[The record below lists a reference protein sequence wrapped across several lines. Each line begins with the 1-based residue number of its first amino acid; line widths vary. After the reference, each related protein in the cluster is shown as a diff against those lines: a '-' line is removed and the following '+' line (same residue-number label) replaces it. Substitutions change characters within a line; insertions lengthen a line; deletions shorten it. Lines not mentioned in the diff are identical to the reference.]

1 MVETNTIP
9 ILLNGRE
16 VATEVL
22 KNVANEINTI
32 KSNNKRVPGLAVLLV
47 GDNPASKTYVNNK
60 EKACNN
66 IGIYSEVHKF
76 QDNINQEN
84 LKERLEQLNNDNK
97 IDGILLQLPLPS
109 HLNSQKLINA
119 INPKKDVDGLNPV
132 NLGKLMS
139 GQQCLKP
146 CTPLGIIEILKH
158 YSINITGA
166 QVVVIGRSP
175 LVGKPVSLLLLEK
188 NASVTVVH
196 SKSKNIEQI
205 TKTAD
210 ILVCAIGKPKLVK
223 KDWVKPGV
231 IIIDVGINKITEQGK
246 DKLVGDV
253 DFEDVKAICK
263 AITPVPGGVGPVTI
277 AMLLSNTLEAYKN
290 R

>member
-1 MVETNTIP
+1 MVETNTTP

-16 VATEVL
+16 VANEVL
-22 KNVANEINTI
+22 KNVENEINTI
-32 KSNNKRVPGLAVLLV
+32 KSNNKRPPGLAVLLV
-47 GDNPASKTYVNNK
+47 GENPASKTYVNNK
-60 EKACNN
+60 EKACNS

-76 QDNINQEN
+76 QDNITQES
-84 LKERLEQLNNDNK
+84 LMERIEQLNNDNK

-109 HLNSQKLINA
+109 HLDSQKLINA
-119 INPKKDVDGLNPV
+119 ISPKKDVDGLNPI

-146 CTPLGIIEILKH
+146 CTPLGVIEILKH
-158 YSINITGA
+158 YSINLSGA
-166 QVVVIGRSP
+166 KAVVIGRSS

-210 ILVCAIGKPKLVK
+210 ILICAIGKPRLVK
-223 KDWVKPGV
+223 KDWVKPGAT
-231 IIIDVGINKITEQGK
+231 IIDVGINKITEQGK

-253 DFEDVKAICK
+253 DFEDVKALCK

-290 R
+290 K